1 MSNSISAMPKDIV
14 KWLNEQTD
22 VFGKIKFLTEFPPV
36 PKATPLKNPIIS
48 VGLDSVKIS
57 DFFTENSEGELVPDE
72 YCRLADIRLRF
83 SIHVPY
89 SMGGT
94 ACHDAF
100 TRTIDCLS
108 FKSDLNL
115 VQSGCEAITA
125 DRETDA
131 FVMKSWA
138 DVQAQF
144 CPAESSEVQYEA
156 FLPKTFFCASH
167 VNDTELHVSQEEKA
181 KWNSAVTV
189 GTYFGTGEASRSIK
203 LGFRPRAVIVSPSI
217 LPMFYTSSGLSY
229 CLSGIAVQNYSS
241 AGVYINDNG
250 FMIKQGTSENNADT
264 FVLLNK
270 LNIDYSY
277 IALK

>member
-1 MSNSISAMPKDIV
+1 MPKDIV
-14 KWLNEQTD
+14 KWLNEQTE
-22 VFGKIKFLTEFPPV
+22 VFGEIKFLTEFPPI

-57 DFFTENSEGELVPDE
+57 DFFKENSEGELVPDE
-72 YCRLADIRLRF
+72 YCRMADIRLRF

-115 VQSGCEAITA
+115 VQSGCEAIIA

-144 CPAESSEVQYEA
+144 CPAESSDVQYEA

-167 VNDTELHVSQEEKA
+167 MNDTTLHVSQEEKA
-181 KWNSAVTV
+181 KWNSSITV
-189 GTYFGTGEASRSIK
+189 GSYFGTGAASMSIK
-203 LGFRPRAVIVSPSI
+203 LGFRPKAVIVIPS
-217 LPMFYTSSGLSY
+217 LVPMFYTATGASY
-229 CLSGIAVQNYSS
+229 CMSGIAAQNYST
-241 AGVYINDNG
+241 AGVTINDNG
-250 FMIKQGTSENNADT
+250 FTIKQGTSENYGDT
-264 FVLLNK
+264 YVQLNK
-270 LNIDYSY
+270 LNIDYCY

>member
-14 KWLNEQTD
+14 KWLNEQTE
-22 VFGKIKFLTEFPPV
+22 VFGEISFLTEFPPR

-57 DFFTENSEGELVPDE
+57 DFFKENSEGELVPDE

-115 VQSGCEAITA
+115 VQSGCEAIVA

-167 VNDTELHVSQEEKA
+167 INDTSLHVSAEEKA
-181 KWNSAVTV
+181 RWNSTITV

-203 LGFRPRAVIVSPSI
+203 LGFRPSAVIVIPS
-217 LPMFYTSSGLSY
+217 LMPMFYTATGASY
-229 CLSGIAVQNYSS
+229 CLSGVAAQSFATS
-241 AGVYINDNG
+241 GLSINDSG
-250 FMIKQGTSENNADT
+250 FTIKQGTSENCGDT
-264 FVLLNK
+264 YVLLNK
-270 LNIDYSY
+270 TNVDYCY

>member
-14 KWLNEQTD
+14 KWLNEQIE
-22 VFGKIKFLTEFPPV
+22 VFGNIKFLTEFPPV

-83 SIHVPY
+83 SVHVPY

-94 ACHDAF
+94 TCHDAF
-100 TRTIDCLS
+100 TRTVDCLS

-115 VQSGCEAITA
+115 VQSGCEAIVA

-167 VNDTELHVSQEEKA
+167 MNDTAMHVSQEEKE
-181 KWNSAVTV
+181 KWNSSVTV
-189 GTYFGTGEASRSIK
+189 GSYFGTGEASRNIK
-203 LGFRPRAVIVSPSI
+203 LGFRPKAVIVSPSI
-217 LPMFYTSSGLSY
+217 LPVFYTATGVSY
-229 CLSGIAVQNYSS
+229 CLSGIAAQNYSS
-241 AGVYINDNG
+241 AGVYLSDNG
-250 FMIKQGTSENNADT
+250 FTIKQGTSENYGDT
-264 FVLLNK
+264 YVQLNK
-270 LNIDYSY
+270 LNIDYCY

>member
-14 KWLNEQTD
+14 KWLNEQAE
-22 VFGKIKFLTEFPPV
+22 VFGDIKFLTEFPPV

-57 DFFTENSEGELVPDE
+57 DFFVENSEGELVPDE
-72 YCRLADIRLRF
+72 YCRMADIRLRF

-115 VQSGCEAITA
+115 VQSGCEAIIA

-144 CPAESSEVQYEA
+144 CPAESSDVQYEA
-156 FLPKTFFCASH
+156 FLPQTFFCASH
-167 VNDTELHVSQEEKA
+167 INDTDLHVSQEEKA
-181 KWNSAVTV
+181 KWNSSITV
-189 GTYFGTGEASRSIK
+189 GAYFGTGEASRSIR
-203 LGFRPRAVIVSPSI
+203 LGFRPKAVIVIPSI
-217 LPMFYTSSGLSY
+217 LPIFYTATGASY
-229 CLSGIAVQNYSS
+229 CMSGIAAQNYSS
-241 AGVYINDNG
+241 AGVYLNDNG
-250 FMIKQGTSENNADT
+250 FTIKQGTSENYGDT

-270 LNIDYSY
+270 LNIDYCY